1 MPARKRK
8 ETAKSR
14 MRRTR
19 VGLGYT
25 TTSEAIGP
33 VMIADGEWD
42 GLFDHYRCFDR
53 HRCRVVRVGAQRPLI
68 VRLEAVGPARGGSL
82 APADFRICALCPHR
96 ADGDDHSALLS
107 LSTAAGLAKR
117 GDGTRRSCGPAPAGI
132 HAPSLCLSGSLD
144 YPDFSRQCVCR

>member
-19 VGLGYT
+19 VGLGCT

-33 VMIADGEWD
+33 AMIADGEWD
-42 GLFDHYRCFDR
+42 GLFDHYCCFDR
-53 HRCRVVRVGAQRPLI
+53 HRRGVVRVGAQGLLI

-82 APADFRICALCPHR
+82 ASADFRICALCPHR
-96 ADGDDHSALLS
+96 ADGDDHSALFS

-117 GDGTRRSCGPAPAGI
+117 T
-132 HAPSLCLSGSLD
+132 SLGN
-144 YPDFSRQCVCR
+144 V